1 MKETHV
7 KLDRLSQYLQKNPDY
22 VHAMEEV
29 RRTAASCGVS
39 EETLEKILDAYQNVE
54 QIQADFLC
62 DIGFPVKE
70 KHLTYGSVHYTDLM

>member
-7 KLDRLSQYLQKNPDY
+7 KLDRLSQYLQNSPAY
-22 VHAMEEV
+22 IQAMEEV
-29 RRTAASCGVS
+29 CKTAASCGVS
-39 EETLEKILDAYQNVE
+39 EEALKKILDAYQNVE
-54 QIQADFLC
+54 QIRADFLC